1 MSYTIT
7 NVEWVL
13 IILVITPNPLTTNYV
28 SWKFM
33 VVAGK
38 VSMVY
43 IVTNSVPL
51 TVMICGV
58 TSTQVT
64 VSGVSQDTRDQLA
77 IKNVSQVT
85 MVLVV
90 QRVVVLTVT

>member
-7 NVEWVL
+7 NVERVL
-13 IILVITPNPLTTNYV
+13 FIQVITRNPLTTNYV

-51 TVMICGV
+51 TVMIGGV

-64 VSGVSQDTRDQLA
+64 VLGVSQDTRDPLV